1 MNEGTDEEK
10 EELKQALSNAR
21 KQSPIPT
28 LAGQLGTNV
37 ALYGVGSKAMQAIP
51 AISNLTGKMGNA
63 VGKKAGEVANLGGQY
78 LFDKGAISA
87 GSKILGANIGKGIA
101 NSTANIL
108 GDTILDVALDTVP
121 ATIENVKSG
130 MSVGEVA
137 KEAGKNIGTN
147 LAFNV
152 GGEAVGNILPA
163 LKNIDTRKK
172 VDDIIDTA
180 SEAGNSIKENA
191 SINVEK
197 ATVIQSPYKGEV
209 RTQAKDNFARIDITR
224 ESLNDARMN
233 IETANIDSK
242 LNGRNSKKI
251 LTKVYETLFGESGEA
266 INVPVEGLTFGN
278 KAYNV
283 TVNKNAVGKILS
295 DKNFSAEK
303 LAILDNID
311 NIIENSKYVGSG
323 DYVNYKNSN
332 KNVSRYDYFE
342 TMCKIDGEDYVV
354 SFDVEVVPGSNNY
367 RTHKVINEINLSKA
381 NQLSTDMGPAPTV
394 SVDSRKGLFNN
405 SISNTQKNVN
415 SKSKTTAPKGKLI
428 LYPAILRKFIL
439 FTFSLKFFKLST
451 LAGGTYSF
459 LKNV

>member
-21 KQSPIPT
+21 KQSSIPT

-121 ATIENVKSG
+121 TTIENVKSG

-152 GGEAVGNILPA
+152 GGEAISNALPA
-163 LKNIDTRKK
+163 LKKYMNNRTNSIDAPTDLEAASENIVKQIKDYANGTMESGSYIDLGKTPEYLNNIGNTENPFMMKQSTVYKTAYPEGYLTGKHNLGYEPFKQIPYQLGDPVAVMKSTTQPNSAVVVTDMIDENGYPVIMPIHMDKNGRWGVTNELASLYGKRNIDKM
-172 VDDIIDTA
+172 I
-180 SEAGNSIKENA
+180 ENA
-191 SINVEK
+191 EKSGNIISINKER
-197 ATVIQSPYKGEV
+197 AN
-209 RTQAKDNFARIDITR
+209 AIT
-224 ESLNDARMN
+224 
-233 IETANIDSK
+233 SK
-242 LNGRNSKKI
+242 H
-251 LTKVYETLFGESGEA
+251 
-266 INVPVEGLTFGN
+266 GLQLPDM
-278 KAYNV
+278 KS
-283 TVNKNAVGKILS
+283 NADPI
-295 DKNFSAEK
+295 
-303 LAILDNID
+303 
-311 NIIENSKYVGSG
+311 
-323 DYVNYKNSN
+323 
-332 KNVSRYDYFE
+332 
-342 TMCKIDGEDYVV
+342 
-354 SFDVEVVPGSNNY
+354 FD
-367 RTHKVINEINLSKA
+367 
-381 NQLSTDMGPAPTV
+381 
-394 SVDSRKGLFNN
+394 N
-405 SISNTQKNVN
+405 SISNTQKNIN